1 MRNPF
6 SKQEPA
12 RPYAEEVYALATRL
26 GKPVEWLVNALE
38 TDLIGPDYERAARL
52 LRADAPGA
60 PR

>member
-1 MRNPF
+1 
-6 SKQEPA
+6 
-12 RPYAEEVYALATRL
+12 
-26 GKPVEWLVNALE
+26 VNALE